1 MDILNFLSNAQ
12 NWGLV
17 LLIIIGAVF
26 FLYSFVIFYHFIR
39 FGVGGRTK
47 VLALIF
53 FIGVCLLSAVTLI
66 AYQKVNWLA
75 ILEAIKNALPN
86 IKPV

>member
-12 NWGLV
+12 NWGLI

-26 FLYSFVIFYHFIR
+26 FLYSFFIFYHFIR

-47 VLALIF
+47 VLALVF
-53 FIGVCLLSAVTLI
+53 FVGVCLLSAITLVT
-66 AYQKVNWLA
+66 YQKIDWLN
-75 ILEAIKNALPN
+75 IWQTIKNALPN